1 MINIEKMHK
10 KMYKL
15 ILSSCT
21 IEDIEKINQYIE
33 ADKKRILNQDFD
45 IELDC
50 VDDNI
55 FVKAYVDL
63 YRCEVFDRTMYK
75 YEDTYCDM
83 DKIAITISPL
93 YYAEKLVVKK
103 YNELLLAAKQ
113 QSSPISDQTKFPVQ
127 NWEKHDEVV
136 PVEDCGIK
144 LWPGK
149 EINDFAIESG
159 KEILDTQI
167 EYAKEY
173 VRKKTEKDA
182 KEFFDESK
190 EEGSI
195 EEL

>member
-21 IEDIEKINQYIE
+21 IKDIKKINQYIE
-33 ADKKRILNQDFD
+33 DDKKRILNQDFD

-50 VDDNI
+50 ADDNI

-63 YRCEVFDRTMYK
+63 YRCKVFDRTIYK
-75 YEDTYCDM
+75 YEDAYDM
-83 DKIAITISPL
+83 DKMAIILSPL

-113 QSSPISDQTKFPVQ
+113 QQSPPVSDQTDIPTQ
-127 NWEKHDEVV
+127 EWEKYEKAV
-136 PVEDCGIK
+136 PVDCGVS

-167 EYAKEY
+167 EYAKKQ
-173 VRKKTEKDA
+173 VREKTEKDA
-182 KEFFDESK
+182 KEYFDESK
-190 EEGSI
+190 EEGST